1 MLLKETALLEVRK
14 GLVLDS
20 GQSDEI

>member
-20 GQSDEI
+20 GQSDGI